1 MLVPKMTFF
10 RIKCGLR
17 TLRSVDPLYN
27 RTRFCPK
34 ITNLPYR
41 HFPKDP
47 NSENVV
53 LQLIRQ
59 NPGSWKIDLQLFGIF
74 VVKND
79 LISPYKT
86 TNFQNFPPAAGQILQ
101 IVDLQL
107 TRQNNFYQFANLQ
120 LSRWV
125 TIRDVAVLSKV

>member
-1 MLVPKMTFF
+1 MTLSAKLDKTHKLNY
-10 RIKCGLR
+10 R
-17 TLRSVDPLYN
+17 
-27 RTRFCPK
+27 
-34 ITNLPYR
+34 YR
-41 HFPKDP
+41 HIPNSYPPLKDP

-86 TNFQNFPPAAGQILQ
+86 PNFQKFPPAAGRILQ

-120 LSRWV
+120 LTRGG
-125 TIRDVAVLSKV
+125 

>member
-1 MLVPKMTFF
+1 MESLIITP
-10 RIKCGLR
+10 
-17 TLRSVDPLYN
+17 PL
-27 RTRFCPK
+27 
-34 ITNLPYR
+34 
-41 HFPKDP
+41 KDP

-86 TNFQNFPPAAGQILQ
+86 PNFQKFPPAAGQILQ

-120 LSRWV
+120 LTRGGYLFGKGRYECV
-125 TIRDVAVLSKV
+125 MQALVPEKVGQ